1 MSLMKEW
8 QVTLGGALVMF
19 VAGIGMFLWA
29 NSLEIPATFLG
40 YNEYILVS
48 NQYFSTSQAGALFT
62 GFVGGLSIC
71 ALLIYQLEKKLES
84 KQKRHV

>member
-1 MSLMKEW
+1 VSLMKEW

-62 GFVGGLSIC
+62 GFGGGLLIC
-71 ALLIYQLEKKLES
+71 TLLIYQLEKKLES
-84 KQKRHV
+84 KLPDT

>member
-1 MSLMKEW
+1 MKEW

-19 VAGIGMFLWA
+19 IAGIGMFLWA

-62 GFVGGLSIC
+62 GFGGGLLIC
-71 ALLIYQLEKKLES
+71 TLLIYQLEKKLES